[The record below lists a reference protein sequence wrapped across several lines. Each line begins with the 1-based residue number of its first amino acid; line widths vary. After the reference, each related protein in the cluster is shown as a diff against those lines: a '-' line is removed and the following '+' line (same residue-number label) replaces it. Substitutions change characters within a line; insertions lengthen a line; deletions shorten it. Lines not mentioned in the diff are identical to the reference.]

1 MPSPVISAL
10 SLSQALY
17 DRSANS
23 PVVSRGL
30 DLSLKSMTHP
40 LGLFGSVTAGGQIS
54 PPTAIST
61 TAIQTAALN
70 LASVGCL
77 PLGGHGNLSNGI
89 SHQLEAS
96 GEDENDNGSFDECS
110 DYSNDSPVDIES
122 TTTSN
127 KSALDCLM
135 GKLELLFCRT
145 HTPKKYSFSVVLEY
159 NQSSISLFSNI
170 YCVVFAV

>member
-145 HTPKKYSFSVVLEY
+145 HTPK
-159 NQSSISLFSNI
+159 NILFQLFWNI
-170 YCVVFAV
+170 INLR